1 MGPGGDTQGVV
12 DSAGDFLFGGV
23 SDVVEAVDPESGLLR
38 WQKELLDLY
47 RALQAE
53 VIVEERSM
61 TRKELHGMA
70 RSIMSPAQFAH
81 YLQDVLEVVPNGRG
95 YQVGCD

>member
-1 MGPGGDTQGVV
+1 
-12 DSAGDFLFGGV
+12 
-23 SDVVEAVDPESGLLR
+23 
-38 WQKELLDLY
+38 
-47 RALQAE
+47 
-53 VIVEERSM
+53 M